1 MLRKV
6 CIFSAFK
13 MWFLISTLSQ
23 GIAPIV
29 WYVSCE
35 LLVVLSVMLKNMMGA
50 ETFEIII
57 QITAVTLLSVVI
69 IFFLMLK
76 CTRLRALGS
85 EIFYLFQNR

>member
-1 MLRKV
+1 M
-6 CIFSAFK
+6 
-13 MWFLISTLSQ
+13 ISILSQ
-23 GIAPIV
+23 GIARIV
-29 WYVSCE
+29 RYVSCE
-35 LLVVLSVMLKNMMGA
+35 LLVVLSIVLKNMMGA

-57 QITAVTLLSVVI
+57 QITAVPLLFVVI